1 MAEYCLIGKK
11 LGHSFSKII
20 HEKMGYEYDL
30 VELKEEEVK
39 DFVLSRKYKGFNVTI
54 PYKKTVMPYLDFI
67 DEEAKAIGS
76 VNTIIE
82 KDGKLCG
89 YNTDIYGMEYA
100 FKYAS
105 IEIKD
110 KKVIILGSGGTFETA
125 NYLAHKW
132 GAKEVVR
139 ISRSG
144 EDNYENIS
152 KHYDANI
159 VINTTPVGMYPNN
172 QDCLIDLKNFKNLEG
187 FFDAIYNPLNTN
199 MLLDAQEILKGTRCS
214 NGLRML
220 VAQAKKARDLYFNT
234 KMDDNIIEKI
244 LEGINMSK
252 INIVLMGMPGS
263 GKSSVGNALAR
274 KMGRPFIDTDEVII
288 EREGLHTSKIIE
300 QKGEAYFRD
309 RETEVVMEVAKLQ
322 GYVIATGGGVVLREE
337 NMKALKQNGIVVF
350 LDRNILNLSKDG
362 RPLSQGKDALQQ
374 LYKERIDLYT
384 KYADITADSNIPVEG
399 VADSIV
405 SDLWGK
411 I

>member
-1 MAEYCLIGKK
+1 MAEYGLIGKK

-20 HEKMGYEYDL
+20 HEQMGYGYDL
-30 VELKEEEVK
+30 VELREEEVK

-100 FKYAS
+100 FKYAN
-105 IEIKD
+105 IDIKD
-110 KKVIILGSGGTFETA
+110 KKVIILGSGGTYETA

-132 GAKEVVR
+132 GAREIVR
-139 ISRSG
+139 ISRTG

-172 QDCLIDLKNFKNLEG
+172 QDCLIDLRNFKNLEG

-199 MLLDAQEILKGTRCS
+199 MLLDAKQILGNTRCS

-263 GKSSVGNALAR
+263 GKSTVGNALAR
-274 KMGRPFIDTDEVII
+274 KLGRPFIDTDEVII

-300 QKGEAYFRD
+300 QKGEPYFRD
-309 RETEVVMEVAKLQ
+309 RETEVVMEVSKLQ

-362 RPLSQGKDALQQ
+362 RPLSQGEDALQK

>member
-1 MAEYCLIGKK
+1 MAEYGLIGKK

-20 HEKMGYEYDL
+20 HEQMGYGYDL
-30 VELKEEEVK
+30 VELREEEVK

-100 FKYAS
+100 FKYAN
-105 IEIKD
+105 IDIKD
-110 KKVIILGSGGTFETA
+110 KKVIILGSGGTYETA

-132 GAKEVVR
+132 GAREIVR
-139 ISRSG
+139 ISRTG

-199 MLLDAQEILKGTRCS
+199 MLLDAKQILGNTRCS

-263 GKSSVGNALAR
+263 GKSTVGNALAR
-274 KMGRPFIDTDEVII
+274 KLGRPFIDTDEVII

-300 QKGEAYFRD
+300 QKGEPYFRD
-309 RETEVVMEVAKLQ
+309 RETEVVMEVSKLQ

-362 RPLSQGKDALQQ
+362 RPLSQGEDALQK

>member
-1 MAEYCLIGKK
+1 MAEYGLIGKK

-20 HEKMGYEYDL
+20 HEQMGYGYDL
-30 VELKEEEVK
+30 VELREEEVK

-100 FKYAS
+100 FKYAN
-105 IEIKD
+105 IDIKD
-110 KKVIILGSGGTFETA
+110 KKVIILGSGGTYETA

-199 MLLDAQEILKGTRCS
+199 MLLDAKQILGNTRCS

-263 GKSSVGNALAR
+263 GKSTVGNALAR
-274 KMGRPFIDTDEVII
+274 KLGRPFIDTDEVII

-300 QKGEAYFRD
+300 QKGEPYFRD
-309 RETEVVMEVAKLQ
+309 RETEVVMEVSKLQ

-362 RPLSQGKDALQQ
+362 RPLSQGEDALQK

>member
-1 MAEYCLIGKK
+1 MAEYGLIGKK

-20 HEKMGYEYDL
+20 HEQMGYGYDL
-30 VELKEEEVK
+30 VELREEEVK

-100 FKYAS
+100 FKYAN
-105 IEIKD
+105 IDIKD
-110 KKVIILGSGGTFETA
+110 KKVIILGSGGTYETA

-132 GAKEVVR
+132 GAREIVR
-139 ISRSG
+139 ISRTG

-199 MLLDAQEILKGTRCS
+199 MLLDAKQILEGTRCS

-263 GKSSVGNALAR
+263 GKSTVGNALAR
-274 KMGRPFIDTDEVII
+274 KLGRPFIDTDEVII

-300 QKGEAYFRD
+300 QKGEPYFRD
-309 RETEVVMEVAKLQ
+309 RETEVVMEVSKLQ

-362 RPLSQGKDALQQ
+362 RPLSQGEDALQK

>member
-1 MAEYCLIGKK
+1 MAEYGLIGKK

-20 HEKMGYEYDL
+20 HEQMGYGYDL
-30 VELKEEEVK
+30 VELREEEVK

-100 FKYAS
+100 FKYAN
-105 IEIKD
+105 IDIKD
-110 KKVIILGSGGTFETA
+110 KKVIILGSGGTYETA

-132 GAKEVVR
+132 GAREIVR
-139 ISRSG
+139 ISRTG

-199 MLLDAQEILKGTRCS
+199 MLLDAKQILEGTRCS

-263 GKSSVGNALAR
+263 GKSTVGNALAR
-274 KMGRPFIDTDEVII
+274 KLGRPFIDTDEVII

-300 QKGEAYFRD
+300 QKGESYFRD
-309 RETEVVMEVAKLQ
+309 RETEVVMEVSKLQ

-362 RPLSQGKDALQQ
+362 RPLSQGEDALQK

>member
-1 MAEYCLIGKK
+1 MANYGLIGKK

-30 VELKEEEVK
+30 VELAEDEVK

-54 PYKKTVMPYLDFI
+54 PYKKTVMPYLDYI

-89 YNTDIYGMEYA
+89 YNTDIFGMEYA
-100 FKYAS
+100 FSCAG
-105 IEIKD
+105 IKVEN

-125 NYLAHKW
+125 NYLAHKHN
-132 GAKEVVR
+132 AKEVAR
-139 ISRSG
+139 ISRTG
-144 EDNYENIS
+144 EDNYSNID

-159 VINTTPVGMYPNN
+159 VINTTPVGMFPNN
-172 QDCLIDLKNFKNLEG
+172 QDKLIDLHNFKNLEG
-187 FFDAIYNPLNTN
+187 FFDAIYNPLKTN
-199 MLLDAQEILKGTRCS
+199 MLLDAEEILGNSGYS

-234 KMDDNIIEKI
+234 KMDDNIIDRI
-244 LEGINMSK
+244 LEEINMGK
-252 INIVLMGMPGS
+252 TNIVLMGMPGS
-263 GKSSVGNALAR
+263 GKSTVGLALAA
-274 KMGRPFIDTDEVII
+274 KLNRPFVDTDEVII
-288 EREGLHTSKIIE
+288 EREGMHTSKIIE
-300 QKGEAYFRD
+300 QKGEPYFRD
-309 RETEVVMEVAKLQ
+309 KETEVVNEVSKLQ
-322 GYVIATGGGVVLREE
+322 GYIIATGGGVVLRDE
-337 NMKALKQNGIVVF
+337 NMKALKQNGIIVF

-362 RPLSQGKDALQQ
+362 RPLSQGPDALQKM
-374 LYKERIDLYT
+374 YKERIGLYT
-384 KYADITADSNIPVEG
+384 KYADAIADSNISVDG
-399 VADSIV
+399 VADSII

>member
-1 MAEYCLIGKK
+1 MAEYGLIGKK

-20 HEKMGYEYDL
+20 HEQMGYEYDL
-30 VELKEEEVK
+30 VELREEEVK

-100 FKYAS
+100 FKYAN
-105 IEIKD
+105 IDIKD
-110 KKVIILGSGGTFETA
+110 KKVIILGSGGTYETA

-132 GAKEVVR
+132 GAREIVR
-139 ISRSG
+139 ISRTG

-199 MLLDAQEILKGTRCS
+199 MLLDAKQILEGTRCS

-263 GKSSVGNALAR
+263 GKSTVGNALAR
-274 KMGRPFIDTDEVII
+274 KLGRPFIDTDEVII

-300 QKGEAYFRD
+300 QKGEPYFRD
-309 RETEVVMEVAKLQ
+309 RETEVVMEVSKLQ

-362 RPLSQGKDALQQ
+362 RPLSQGEDALQK

>member
-199 MLLDAQEILKGTRCS
+199 MLLAAQEILKGTRCS

-362 RPLSQGKDALQQ
+362 RPLSQGKDALQK

>member
-100 FKYAS
+100 FKYAN

-110 KKVIILGSGGTFETA
+110 KKVIILGSGGTYETA

-132 GAKEVVR
+132 GAREVVR

-144 EDNYENIS
+144 EDNYDNIQ

-172 QDCLIDLKNFKNLEG
+172 GDCLIDLRNFKHLEG

-199 MLLDAQEILKGTRCS
+199 MLLDAKQILDGTRCS

-234 KMDDNIIEKI
+234 KKDDNIIEKI
-244 LEGINMSK
+244 LEEINMGK

-300 QKGEAYFRD
+300 QKGEEYFRD
-309 RETEVVMEVAKLQ
+309 RETEVVNEVSKLQ

-337 NMKALKQNGIVVF
+337 NMKALKQNGLIVF

-362 RPLSQGKDALQQ
+362 RPLSQGKDALQK

-399 VADSIV
+399 VADSII

>member
-1 MAEYCLIGKK
+1 MAEYGLIGKK

-20 HEKMGYEYDL
+20 HEQMGYGYDL
-30 VELKEEEVK
+30 VELREEEVK

-100 FKYAS
+100 FKYAN
-105 IEIKD
+105 IDIKD
-110 KKVIILGSGGTFETA
+110 KKVIILGSGGTYETA

-132 GAKEVVR
+132 GAREIVR
-139 ISRSG
+139 ISRTG

-199 MLLDAQEILKGTRCS
+199 MLLDAKQILGNTRCS

-263 GKSSVGNALAR
+263 GKSTVGNALAR
-274 KMGRPFIDTDEVII
+274 KLGRPFIDTDEVII

-300 QKGEAYFRD
+300 QKGEPYFRD
-309 RETEVVMEVAKLQ
+309 RETEVVMEVSKLQ

-337 NMKALKQNGIVVF
+337 NMKALKQNGIIVF

-362 RPLSQGKDALQQ
+362 RPLSQGEDALQK